1 MRCPRVLRADVS
13 PSFSSHCGVDHGH
26 RSSRAYADPILLP
39 LRPSAKA
46 CRMTAACPLMWEV
59 SIRPFH
65 FLDLFN

>member
-1 MRCPRVLRADVS
+1 MRCPGVLRADVS

-39 LRPSAKA
+39 LRPSA
-46 CRMTAACPLMWEV
+46 TACPLMWEV